1 MTTGDSARSTYVQ
14 AYSSPLGP
22 MTLAASTGEG
32 LPDGGALTGVW
43 FDGQAHDRA
52 GLPDDAVLVSPGDDG
67 EPVVLAAVRVWLD
80 ATFAGTDPG
89 KPPLLAPAGTDFQ
102 LRV

>member
-43 FDGQAHDRA
+43 FDGQAHD
-52 GLPDDAVLVSPGDDG
+52 LSLIHI
-67 EPVVLAAVRVWLD
+67 
-80 ATFAGTDPG
+80 
-89 KPPLLAPAGTDFQ
+89 
-102 LRV
+102 